1 VGAGGGATI
10 AQTTDPQ
17 YTTLGGKAAL
27 IDFGASG
34 GTLYAPAFRVWRI
47 GTTTR
52 ATVSLRVRFQ
62 LTAFSGACGLAFS
75 IANVAGTPA
84 TPVLRT
90 LYPMNHPTAADA
102 DKFDV
107 GVSYDLIITA
117 INLAA
122 LDLNQPLRV
131 VMSMVNGAP
140 GDQCAASVDAVQ
152 VTQTTYD
159 PGTFIEGSAATELWN
174 AANRFLEENSA
185 PLVEYAVQLRDLSR
199 LDGSPWTADAIE
211 IGQTI
216 ELRDRDLNLVARPRV
231 MQYVPN
237 DLEPL
242 SSRVLLSNRRKT
254 LARLLSRLALLSAAN
269 QAGARSATQTIT
281 GAGTTAGL
289 LLPAPTIG
297 PIYGESSARGGATQ
311 DGMVWL
317 WLTFEKNTKEI
328 WIFAELAPRSPAPTP
343 DPHAENSL
351 ARVIKRQ
358 EGTIPNQDN
367 WETLAFMATNVGWYK
382 KVYVFGVSYDGTKG
396 LPIILEAQAVD
407 TISPTLLDITD
418 LAVARAG
425 DTATLTWTNPGGMS
439 SSQPI
444 YILVLRNGFVLKI
457 LPYVAGAT
465 TLLDTGLIAQNV
477 YDYAVFPWTAGI
489 SGATAPTDPP
499 APSPLTPAPLDPT
512 PSPLTPVVS
521 LPPATAKPVIT
532 NSVIAYSYPG
542 GNGFAF
548 TYDTPDVPASGTATV
563 QGYNPSTGVWA
574 DLSIP
579 QPAVSGGSYATT
591 TNTAFNTFRAVV
603 YDAGG
608 ALYAVGDTVTVSVP

>member
-1 VGAGGGATI
+1 
-10 AQTTDPQ
+10 
-17 YTTLGGKAAL
+17 
-27 IDFGASG
+27 
-34 GTLYAPAFRVWRI
+34 
-47 GTTTR
+47 
-52 ATVSLRVRFQ
+52 
-62 LTAFSGACGLAFS
+62 
-75 IANVAGTPA
+75 
-84 TPVLRT
+84 
-90 LYPMNHPTAADA
+90 
-102 DKFDV
+102 
-107 GVSYDLIITA
+107 
-117 INLAA
+117 
-122 LDLNQPLRV
+122 
-131 VMSMVNGAP
+131 
-140 GDQCAASVDAVQ
+140 
-152 VTQTTYD
+152 
-159 PGTFIEGSAATELWN
+159 
-174 AANRFLEENSA
+174 
-185 PLVEYAVQLRDLSR
+185 VQLRDLAR

-237 DLEPL
+237 DLDPL
-242 SSRVLLSNRRKT
+242 ASRVLLSNRRKT

-407 TISPTLLDITD
+407 AISPTLLDITD
-418 LAVARAG
+418 LAVSRAG

-457 LPYVAGAT
+457 LPYVAGAA

-512 PSPLTPVVS
+512 PSPLTPVVT
-521 LPPATAKPVIT
+521 LPPSTAKPVIT